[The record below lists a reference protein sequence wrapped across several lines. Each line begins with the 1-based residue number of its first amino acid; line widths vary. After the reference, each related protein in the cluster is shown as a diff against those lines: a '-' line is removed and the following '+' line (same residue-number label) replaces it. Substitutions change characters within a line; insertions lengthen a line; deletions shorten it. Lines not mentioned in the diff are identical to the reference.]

1 MFLCVHTNYRS
12 GDHVKEQAENK
23 RRLSFKKIVEK
34 QAVARREK
42 KERLIRE
49 KEIAAEARLRVTEEK
64 AKEAAIRAYEQK
76 QALQIQKM
84 QQNDIAFFYNQE
96 QREKIEAEK
105 NAQIDKKAKE
115 LTQKAIEAEKR
126 QAALSKQMAKAAKK
140 KGDVLIKKQIESQR
154 KKEQLALEAEKERIA
169 AERQREVKRV
179 ANQRRAEIE
188 RMINPKDL
196 QLFREQ
202 FEAFDTGK
210 LTQQH
215 RIRKYKILTQ
225 IISSF
230 DRNYFRW
237 EW

>member
-1 MFLCVHTNYRS
+1 MFLCVHTNFRS

-34 QAVARREK
+34 QAIARREK

-49 KEIAAEARLRVTEEK
+49 KQIAAEARLRVTEEK

-126 QAALSKQMAKAAKK
+126 QVALSKQMAKAAKK

-169 AERQREVKRV
+169 AERQREIKRV

-188 RMINPKDL
+188 RRINPKDL

-215 RIRKYKILTQ
+215 RIGKYTILTQ